1 MRSVGFKNKTLYPP
15 PSTPMLNNLL
25 TPSPALTKSI
35 PATTLVIFDR
45 RIPDLELLSQAL
57 LPGSIGFT
65 VDPQS
70 DALETITQLLT
81 TTGAK
86 YLAIVAHGEPGVV
99 HLGKNPLSIAQ
110 IQAQSH
116 QLQSWAVQ
124 LIGLY
129 SCEVAQGSIGQDF
142 IYQLS
147 ELTGATVAAAATKV
161 GSAALGGNW
170 DLTVTTGSNRTPKLF
185 ESEILDTYQA
195 VLASIGLVAG
205 TKPIEGGLLG
215 TFDITLDTPSAIGLV
230 VGFNTTGTTAT
241 PNIDYTLSPGTG
253 ITALTASTFTIAAG
267 VTKAT
272 INVVANRDAII
283 DPNEIIKINTASV
296 SGGYVIGEFI
306 PQTTFEV
313 GGFPTSVATG
323 DFNGDGTF
331 DLVAANH
338 GSNSTSVSVLLGNGS
353 GGFSAKTDFTVG
365 TQPIAVTVG
374 DFNGDGKLDLA
385 TTSNIYN
392 TVSILL
398 GDGSGGFSARTDFTF
413 SGQLSGGPVALA
425 VGDFNSDNKLD
436 LFTANSTGSG
446 VSVLL
451 GDGAGGISTETG
463 FAVGNNPRSVAV
475 GDFNGDGK
483 IDLVVA
489 NQNYNTNNNGRVSG
503 VSVLLGDGAGGIIS
517 TTNIA
522 VPGGPDSVVVGYFNG
537 DRKLDLATANYD
549 GNTVSILL
557 GDGAGG
563 FALTT
568 TAATGTKPM
577 SIAAGDFNGDGT
589 LDIATALFGSRS
601 VSVVLGDGAGRL
613 TDRTDINMPV
623 IGLGFL
629 AGSPTSVTVGDF
641 NSDGKIDIAT
651 AVYDNNVSVL
661 LNNYNPAASLAI
673 VDNPTRNDFNN
684 DNKSDILWR
693 NDFGTIAL
701 WQMNGATVTP
711 NLTSFPSRETSW
723 KVAGTGDFNA
733 DGKSDVLWRNDSSGE
748 VNIWTMNGN
757 QVIAATYT
765 STPFLDPKWETV
777 GTGDFTGD
785 GKTDILWRN
794 TNLNDNRVVLWTM
807 DGSNVVDSKLTSTP
821 TLDKSWK
828 AAGTGDFNGDG
839 KSDILWRNDD
849 GSIALWQMNGTNVSS
864 KLTSTPSLD
873 NSWQING
880 TADFNGDGKTDVL
893 WRKNTGEIVIWTMD
907 GANVVSS
914 QLTSTPSLD
923 NSWQI
928 KGTGDFNGDGKA
940 DILWRK
946 DNGITDPTTD
956 IVAIWTMD
964 GTNILSSTLTSI
976 QPESK
981 AWKVAAPIF

>member
-1 MRSVGFKNKTLYPP
+1 MT
-15 PSTPMLNNLL
+15 NNLPIAPQN
-25 TPSPALTKSI
+25 PSMTRAI
-35 PATTLVIFDR
+35 PDSTLVVFDER
-45 RIPDLELLSQAL
+45 VSDIEILSQAL

-65 VDPQS
+65 IRTQADG
-70 DALETITQLLT
+70 LETITDLLAI
-81 TTGAK
+81 TGAK

-99 HLGKNPLSIAQ
+99 HLGKNSIDLAQ

-116 QLQSWAVQ
+116 LLQSWGVTEIA
-124 LIGLY
+124 LY
-129 SCEVAQGSIGQDF
+129 SCQVAQDDIGKDL

-147 ELTGATVAAAATKV
+147 ELTGATVAAAATKT
-161 GSAALGGNW
+161 GSATLGGNW
-170 DLTVTTGSNRTPKLF
+170 DLAVTTGNITAPMLF
-185 ESEILDTYQA
+185 ESSILETYQS

-215 TFDITLDTPSAIGLV
+215 TFDIILDTPSATGLV

-241 PNIDYTLSPGTG
+241 PNIDYTLSPGIG
-253 ITALTASTFTIAAG
+253 ITALTANTFTIAAG

-306 PQTTFEV
+306 PQTNFEV
-313 GGFPTSVATG
+313 GSFPTSVAKG
-323 DFNGDGTF
+323 DFNGDRIL

-338 GSNSTSVSVLLGNGS
+338 GSSSTSVSVLLGTGS

-374 DFNGDGKLDLA
+374 DFNDDGKLDLA
-385 TTSNIYN
+385 TTSDVYN

-398 GDGSGGFSARTDFTF
+398 GDGSGGFSAKTDFTF

-425 VGDFNSDNKLD
+425 VGDFNGDSKLD

-451 GDGAGGISTETG
+451 GDGAGGISAETG
-463 FAVGNNPRSVAV
+463 FAVGNNPRSVIV
-475 GDFNGDGK
+475 GDFNGDRNL
-483 IDLVVA
+483 DLVVA

-503 VSVLLGDGAGGIIS
+503 LSVLLGDGVGGIIS

-522 VPGGPDSVVVGYFNG
+522 VPGGPDSIVFGYFNN
-537 DRKLDLATANYD
+537 DNNFDLATANYD

-557 GDGAGG
+557 GDRAGG

-568 TAATGTKPM
+568 TVATGNKPM
-577 SIAAGDFNGDGT
+577 SIKAGDFNGDGT
-589 LDIATALFGSRS
+589 LDLATALFGSRS

-613 TDRTDINMPV
+613 TDRTDIAMPV
-623 IGLGFL
+623 IGQGFF

-641 NSDGKIDIAT
+641 NNDGKIDLAT

-661 LNNYNPAASLAI
+661 LNNYDRTASLSI

-693 NDFGTIAL
+693 NDNGAIAL

-733 DGKSDVLWRNDSSGE
+733 DGKSDILWRNDSGAID
-748 VNIWTMNGN
+748 IWTMNGAYVN
-757 QVIAATYT
+757 SFSAT
-765 STPFLDPKWETV
+765 STPSLDPKWETV

-807 DGSNVVDSKLTSTP
+807 DGSNVVSSQLTSTP

-864 KLTSTPSLD
+864 KLTSTPRLD
-873 NSWQING
+873 NSWKING
-880 TADFNGDGKTDVL
+880 TADFSGDGKFDIL
-893 WRKNTGEIVIWTMD
+893 WRKDTGEIAIWTMD
-907 GANVVSS
+907 GTNVVSS

-956 IVAIWTMD
+956 IVAVWTMD
-964 GTNILSSTLTSI
+964 GTNILSSTLTSV